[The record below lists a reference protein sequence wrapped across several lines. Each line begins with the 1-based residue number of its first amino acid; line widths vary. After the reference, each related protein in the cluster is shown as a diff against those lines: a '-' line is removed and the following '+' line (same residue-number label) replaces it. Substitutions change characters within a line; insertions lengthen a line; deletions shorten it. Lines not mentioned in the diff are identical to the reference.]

1 MNCLRCDEIGTRP
14 GTCDLCHKAGRHEF
28 AERLPSQAV
37 SMRVLLFLFA
47 AVLVLT
53 WAMKGQRIQATAT
66 A

>member
-1 MNCLRCDEIGTRP
+1 
-14 GTCDLCHKAGRHEF
+14 
-28 AERLPSQAV
+28 
-37 SMRVLLFLFA
+37 MRVLLFLFA